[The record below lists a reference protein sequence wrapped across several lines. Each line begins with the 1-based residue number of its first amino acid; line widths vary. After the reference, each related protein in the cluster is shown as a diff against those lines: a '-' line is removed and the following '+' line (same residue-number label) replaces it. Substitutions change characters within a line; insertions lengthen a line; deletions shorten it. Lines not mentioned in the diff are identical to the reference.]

1 MAFNICFFSKA
12 LRKLGNIVAEKWFPA
27 NVLPC
32 FPRWTMFRHVCH
44 SRFYSFRL
52 FTFGV
57 LQIPAFLNQ
66 GFTGSGSSI
75 RAFFNIQAGG
85 GRGGGNA
92 PSPPLCPPHEI
103 TFCPPQEKSLF
114 PKIMQTNQRRVTNR

>member
-32 FPRWTMFRHVCH
+32 FPRWTMFRHVFH

-52 FTFGV
+52 FTFRV
-57 LQIPAFLNQ
+57 LQISAFLNQ

-85 GRGGGNA
+85 GGNA
-92 PSPPLCPPHEI
+92 PKSPLVPPPHEI
-103 TFCPPQEKSLF
+103 TFCPPSRKSPLF
-114 PKIMQTNQRRVTNR
+114 LKLCKQTSEG